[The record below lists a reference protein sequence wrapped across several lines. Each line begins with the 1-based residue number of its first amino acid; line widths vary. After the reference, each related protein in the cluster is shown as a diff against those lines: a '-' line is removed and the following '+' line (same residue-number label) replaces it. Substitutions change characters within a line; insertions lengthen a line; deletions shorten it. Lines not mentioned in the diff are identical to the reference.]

1 MFASRG
7 PTHCHSSTNPDVA
20 SAEDPSKNAV
30 SPRDVDHDWEYW
42 RSMLQAI
49 SATPSATP
57 SPMAVAIRYNSDHD
71 WDYWRTMLRA
81 TPSPTTIAIRNLSLL
96 VALRL
101 PKSVPSSDAAALPLL
116 WTAASGEL
124 FQRYST
130 FLQLLFFCFFLPET
144 NSTSS
149 TMSPL
154 WAPPDEAAILAKK
167 KLSYLECQASE
178 KTK

>member
-57 SPMAVAIRYNSDHD
+57 SPMAVAIRYNADHD
-71 WDYWRTMLRA
+71 WDYWRSMLQA

-101 PKSVPSSDAAALPLL
+101 PKSVPSLD
-116 WTAASGEL
+116 ASG
-124 FQRYST
+124 
-130 FLQLLFFCFFLPET
+130 QLPAE
-144 NSTSS
+144 N
-149 TMSPL
+149 
-154 WAPPDEAAILAKK
+154 
-167 KLSYLECQASE
+167 
-178 KTK
+178 